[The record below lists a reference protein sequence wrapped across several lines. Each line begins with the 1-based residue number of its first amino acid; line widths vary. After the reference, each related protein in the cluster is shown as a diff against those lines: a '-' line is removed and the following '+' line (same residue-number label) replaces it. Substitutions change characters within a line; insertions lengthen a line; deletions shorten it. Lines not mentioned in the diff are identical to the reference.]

1 MAISGLGS
9 GIGATFDYTLVAGG
23 SGVLT
28 EAVQVLSMAVA
39 GQTCGVTDIS
49 SSGST
54 AALSEFLPG
63 LLDAGSIT
71 VVLRYGSTVG
81 TAADDTFDELQT
93 LFELREIGT
102 YKVTIPGT
110 ATWECTGFMTRLGI
124 AVHYKG
130 GVQQQVVVK
139 LTGNPTFTKAT
150 V

>member
-9 GIGATFDYTLVAGG
+9 GIGATFDYTLVGTG
-23 SGVLT
+23 SGTLT
-28 EAVQVLSMAVA
+28 EATQILTIAVA
-39 GQTCGVTDIS
+39 GETCGVTDIS

-54 AALSEFLPG
+54 ASFAEFLPG
-63 LLDAGSIT
+63 LVDVGSIT
-71 VVLRYGSTVG
+71 VTLRYGSTVG
-81 TAADDTFDELQT
+81 TAADNTIDELQT

-130 GVQQQVVVK
+130 GVQQQVTVK
-139 LTGNPTFTKAT
+139 LTGSPTFTKAA
-150 V
+150 